1 MAVCLPMPMPE
12 MNVSRRSPGGVL
24 DAEVTAAILDAA
36 LAELADLGYGR
47 LSMDGVAR
55 RAKAGKAALY
65 RRWPA
70 KQDMVLAAVTRVS
83 LPVALSSSTGD
94 IRTDVVN
101 LVSGVDAWISD
112 PLMSRVLPDL
122 LAEARRNPELAQ
134 ALTSALGAPRRN
146 YGRTIIEAAI
156 ERGEVQ
162 PDVDIE
168 YVLDLVAAP
177 VFWRVCG
184 LRQETTPGFLD
195 RVVGTALHAL
205 GLP

>member
-1 MAVCLPMPMPE
+1 MPE

>member
-1 MAVCLPMPMPE
+1 MPE

-83 LPVALSSSTGD
+83 LPVAQSPSTGD

-101 LVSGVDAWISD
+101 LVGSVDAWISD
-112 PLMSRVLPDL
+112 PVMSRALPDL
-122 LAEARRNPELAQ
+122 LGEARRNPELAQ
-134 ALTSALGAPRRN
+134 ALTAALGAPRRD
-146 YGRTIIEAAI
+146 YGRAIIEAAI
-156 ERGEVQ
+156 DRGEVH

-168 YVLDLVAAP
+168 YVLDLIAAP

-184 LRQETTPGFLD
+184 LRQETTPAFLD
-195 RVVGTALHAL
+195 RVVGTVLHAL

>member
-101 LVSGVDAWISD
+101 LVGGVDAWISD

-156 ERGEVQ
+156 DRGEVQ

>member
-1 MAVCLPMPMPE
+1 MPMPE

-101 LVSGVDAWISD
+101 LVGGVDAWISD

-156 ERGEVQ
+156 DRGEVQ

>member
-1 MAVCLPMPMPE
+1 MPMPE

-83 LPVALSSSTGD
+83 LPVAQSSSTGD

-101 LVSGVDAWISD
+101 LVGGVDAWISD

-156 ERGEVQ
+156 DRGEVQ

-195 RVVGTALHAL
+195 RVVGTVLHAL